1 MIFKSI
7 LLALATVVALVA
19 GKHSHHHDIP
29 SVQSIPSL
37 QSLRSCWT
45 RCDNVRYACNLLTQ
59 PHINLYTYS
68 QCHQYMTDCSAD
80 CGFKCSANQER
91 DDALQNE

>member
-7 LLALATVVALVA
+7 LLALATVVAFVA
-19 GKHSHHHDIP
+19 GKHNHHHNLP
-29 SVQSIPSL
+29 SV

-45 RCDNVRYACNLLTQ
+45 RCDGVATNCNLLTQ
-59 PHINLYTYS
+59 PHINLMTYA
-68 QCHQYMTDCSAD
+68 QCHQYMMDCSAD

-91 DDALQNE
+91 DDVLQNE